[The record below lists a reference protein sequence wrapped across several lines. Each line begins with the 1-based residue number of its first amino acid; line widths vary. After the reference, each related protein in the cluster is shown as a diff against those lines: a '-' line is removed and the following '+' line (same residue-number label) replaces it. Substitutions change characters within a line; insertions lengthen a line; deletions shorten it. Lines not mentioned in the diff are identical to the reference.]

1 LARTKPKPKAEAP
14 ESPPPPP
21 PPLTLSTTTQFDRDL
36 KRQVKRGKRME
47 KLHAV
52 IDLLQTHQA
61 LPPSQRDHALTGD
74 RKGWRD
80 CHIEPDWV
88 LIYKIKGRMLIL
100 GETGTH
106 SDLFGK

>member
-1 LARTKPKPKAEAP
+1 MARRRPKPRAETEAP
-14 ESPPPPP
+14 EPSPP
-21 PPLTLSTTTQFDRDL
+21 LIL
-36 KRQVKRGKRME
+36 KATSEFERGVKRMEKRGKPLE

-52 IDLLQTHQA
+52 IASLQTHQA
-61 LPPSQRDHALTGD
+61 LPRSQKDHALAGD

-80 CHIEPDWV
+80 CHVEPDWI
-88 LIYKIKGRMLIL
+88 LIYRREGGTLIL

>member
-1 LARTKPKPKAEAP
+1 MAKAKPKTKTEAP
-14 ESPPPPP
+14 ESPPP

-80 CHIEPDWV
+80 CHVEPDWV
-88 LIYKIKGRMLIL
+88 LIYKIKGGVLIL

>member
-1 LARTKPKPKAEAP
+1 LAKRKPKPKAETEAP
-14 ESPPPPP
+14 EPP
-21 PPLTLSTTTQFDRDL
+21 PPLILETTSEFERGL
-36 KRQVKRGKRME
+36 KRMEKRGKRLE

-52 IDLLQTHQA
+52 IELLQTHQA
-61 LPPSQRDHALTGD
+61 LPRSQKDHALAGD

-80 CHIEPDWV
+80 CHVEPDWV
-88 LIYKIKGRMLIL
+88 LIYKKEGDTLIL

>member
-1 LARTKPKPKAEAP
+1 
-14 ESPPPPP
+14 
-21 PPLTLSTTTQFDRDL
+21 
-36 KRQVKRGKRME
+36 ME
-47 KLHAV
+47 KLHTV

-61 LPPSQRDHALTGD
+61 LRPSQRDHALAGD

-88 LIYKIKGRMLIL
+88 LIYKIEGGTHIL

>member
-1 LARTKPKPKAEAP
+1 LAKTKPKPKTEP
-14 ESPPPPP
+14 LEPP
-21 PPLTLSTTTQFDRDL
+21 PPLTLATTTQFDRDV
-36 KRQVKRGKRME
+36 KRQQKRGKRLE
-47 KLHAV
+47 KLQTV
-52 IDLLQTHQA
+52 IGLLRTHQA

-88 LIYKIKGRMLIL
+88 LIYKVQGSELIL

>member
-1 LARTKPKPKAEAP
+1 ME
-14 ESPPPPP
+14 
-21 PPLTLSTTTQFDRDL
+21 
-36 KRQVKRGKRME
+36 KRGKPLE

-52 IDLLQTHQA
+52 IELLQTHQP
-61 LPPSQRDHALTGD
+61 LLRSQKDHALTGD

-80 CHIEPDWV
+80 CHVEPDWV
-88 LIYKIKGRMLIL
+88 LIYRKEGGTLIL

>member
-1 LARTKPKPKAEAP
+1 LAKKNKSKPETKAP
-14 ESPPPPP
+14 EPP
-21 PPLTLSTTTQFDRDL
+21 PPLILETTSEFDRGL
-36 KRQVKRGKRME
+36 KRLEKRGKRLE

-52 IDLLQTHQA
+52 IRSLRTHQP
-61 LPPSQRDHALTGD
+61 LPRSQKDHALTGD

-80 CHIEPDWV
+80 CHVEPDWV
-88 LIYKIKGRMLIL
+88 LIYKKEGGKLIL